1 MNLSDGFSRPISP
14 MLDAAGKRARRKS
27 FSSDMPSAAIIQKLT
42 IQIPG
47 PDPDELLGAATKGE
61 PSTVAQLLA
70 DTWPA
75 SGLLD
80 DALVLA
86 CTGGHMDVALQLIL
100 HGAAIDPV
108 AVPKPPFYCA
118 CEKGHVDLVREL
130 LRRGA
135 TLDRVTP
142 EGETALGCSA
152 FCGQSAVVQ
161 LLIERRASLEATM
174 QSETPFGEF
183 SPRQRAEAAKQA
195 ARFKGAADW
204 NGCIALLLQAERKRE
219 IGQVP
224 WRKVRRVVRLLW
236 GYALYWERVHSRRRQ
251 ARAQGEDVDALTGLG
266 YIPKTISIAPPPPVP
281 DLDAELELL
290 EAERKKKA
298 SQQELQRLRSEQRA
312 APRAGGKAV
321 GMRTEEEGG
330 DAMATGELARGGV
343 PTEVIEGQDS
353 YTPHKS
359 PPIPKLEGILERGE
373 AVEDDSD
380 EEASDDEGGMPYPGP
395 PLDVIVE
402 EEEYEDDSGS
412 DSPSVIVPQK
422 ASPPSS
428 PPSTLSSPPSTPP
441 LDLSRIPPP
450 GTEDEDGDWAPRSAG
465 SSGSGIE

>member
-1 MNLSDGFSRPISP
+1 MYKVKQNAKKAKSIRMNLSDGFSRPISP
-14 MLDAAGKRARRKS
+14 MLDAAGKRTRRKS

-47 PDPDELLGAATKGE
+47 PDPDELLGAANKGE

-204 NGCIALLLQAERKRE
+204 NGCIACSAGGRKRQ

-359 PPIPKLEGILERGE
+359 PPIQSEGILERGE

-380 EEASDDEGGMPYPGP
+380 EEAPTTKAVCRIGRP
-395 PLDVIVE
+395 PMSL
-402 EEEYEDDSGS
+402 
-412 DSPSVIVPQK
+412 
-422 ASPPSS
+422 
-428 PPSTLSSPPSTPP
+428 
-441 LDLSRIPPP
+441 
-450 GTEDEDGDWAPRSAG
+450 
-465 SSGSGIE
+465 